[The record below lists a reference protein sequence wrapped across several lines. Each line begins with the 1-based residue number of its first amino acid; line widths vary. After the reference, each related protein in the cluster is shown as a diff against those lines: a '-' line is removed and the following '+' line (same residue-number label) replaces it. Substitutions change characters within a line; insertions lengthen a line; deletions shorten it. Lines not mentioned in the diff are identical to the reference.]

1 MNPAGLAKYL
11 AKRAVAGPWR
21 LEGDPSRMFHGAV
34 VIPALAEEQALPHTL
49 AALAANPAELLA
61 SFLVLVVVNNRV
73 QSSSAQR
80 DQNQCTLQGLRRGAL
95 CSKGLNLAWVDAA
108 SPGLELPENDGV
120 GLARKIGFDLVL
132 PRLDWSSG
140 PLLVSLDADTLV
152 DSHYL
157 TAVREHFAR
166 SKQGAAV
173 IPFVHQPGMTPGLE
187 RAITLY
193 ELYLRHYVLGL
204 ELAGSPYAYHSIGSA
219 FACRAAAYVDA
230 GGMNRRLGGEDFY
243 FLQQLAKICGV
254 EQLRG
259 TLVRPS
265 PRVSG
270 RTPFGT
276 GPAVAALQSG
286 DKSQALFYP
295 PQAFEVL
302 GIWLQQVAD
311 HIREPRDDLLAT
323 AFALSAPLGDFLV
336 RSGFARV
343 WPRLLTQHGAAP
355 QRLHRAFHHWF
366 DGLRTRQLIFALS
379 GAGALRRPA
388 AEVLPALLA
397 RAGLQTRGDVGTYLA
412 ILRERQNSDSVF
424 NLDD

>member
-1 MNPAGLAKYL
+1 MNTAGLAKYL

-21 LEGDPSRMFHGAV
+21 LEGAPSRVFHGAV

-49 AALAANPAELLA
+49 AALAANPAEMLA

-73 QSSSAQR
+73 QACSAQR
-80 DQNQCTLQGLRRGAL
+80 DENRRTLQALRQGAL
-95 CSKGLNLAWVDAA
+95 CSKGLHLAWVDAA
-108 SPGLELPENDGV
+108 SPGLELPEKDGV

-132 PRLDWSSG
+132 PLLDWSSG
-140 PLLVSLDADTLV
+140 PILVSLDADTLV

-157 TAVREHFAR
+157 AAVREHFAR
-166 SKQGAAV
+166 ANQGAAV
-173 IPFVHQPGMTPGLE
+173 LPFAHQPGVSPDQQ
-187 RAITLY
+187 RAINLY

-219 FACRAAAYVDA
+219 FACRAGAYVQA

-243 FLQQLAKICGV
+243 FLQQLAKTCGV
-254 EQLRG
+254 ERLRG

-265 PRVSG
+265 PRISA

-286 DKSQALFYP
+286 DKSESLFYP

-302 GIWLQQVAD
+302 GNWLQRVAD
-311 HIREPRDDLLAT
+311 HVRAPRDDLLT
-323 AFALSAPLGDFLV
+323 QAFALAPQLGEFLV
-336 RSGFARV
+336 RSGFAQV
-343 WPRLLTQHGAAP
+343 WPRWLRQHDAAP

-379 GAGALRRPA
+379 AEGVLRRPA
-388 AEVLPALLA
+388 ADVLPVLLA
-397 RAGLQTRGDVGTYLA
+397 RAGMQTRGDVGTYLA
-412 ILRERQNSDSVF
+412 ILRERQNSDSV
-424 NLDD
+424 